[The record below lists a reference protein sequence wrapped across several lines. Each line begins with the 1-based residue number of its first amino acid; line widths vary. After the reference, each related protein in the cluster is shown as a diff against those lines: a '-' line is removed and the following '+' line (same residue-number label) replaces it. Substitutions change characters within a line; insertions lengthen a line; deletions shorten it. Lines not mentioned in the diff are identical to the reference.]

1 MISKFLPFSRK
12 QFVTFSSFFRE
23 KSFNFGKIFKYAES
37 DRINQDTSDIFISRA
52 NLTSASSLIF
62 LFFPSSHIDTRADKC
77 HNIESNIFIFFS
89 SEISSIRSSVPFHF
103 AKN

>member
-37 DRINQDTSDIFISRA
+37 DRINQDTLDIFISRA

-62 LFFPSSHIDTRADKC
+62 LFPFFPSSHIDTRADKY
-77 HNIESNIFIFFS
+77 HNIFIFFS